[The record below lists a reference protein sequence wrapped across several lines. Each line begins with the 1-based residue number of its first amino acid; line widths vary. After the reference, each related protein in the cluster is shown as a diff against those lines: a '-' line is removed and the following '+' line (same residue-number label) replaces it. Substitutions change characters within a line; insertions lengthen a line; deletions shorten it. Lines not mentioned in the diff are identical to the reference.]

1 VSLSTSIPSGIVAS
15 IPSPT
20 QGVWYA
26 GPLPVRAYALFILL
40 GILIAVQLGERRW
53 MQRGGRPGVVLDIAA
68 WAVPFGIVGGR
79 LYHVITSWQPYFGSD
94 GDPIKAL
101 YIWEGGLGIWGA
113 VALGG
118 LGAWIGARRAGVLL
132 PPMADALAPGIV
144 LAQAIGRWGNWFNN
158 ELYGSRTDLP
168 WGLRIYKWDQD
179 AGHAVNGPDG
189 RPIVLGTFHPTFL
202 YESLWDVGVAV
213 ALLWADRRWRLGH
226 GRVFALY
233 VLLYTLGR
241 GWIEALRIDDANKVL
256 GLRVNLWTSLVVGLT
271 ALSLLV
277 WSARRRPGRERV
289 VVRTDAA
296 ADPLD
301 TGTAAGSSEDDARDV
316 EPVTVV
322 DAVTTD
328 PAPPVTKP
336 EPEPAPEPSA
346 KAEPKPKPAPEPS
359 AKAGP
364 KPAPEPSAKAEPKP
378 EPKPEPEPKLSAKSG
393 PKADAEPKAEPKAT
407 KPVVKPPPKAEP
419 TPDAAAKPE
428 PEPAVTPEPE
438 ANAARKPGAKPEPK
452 AEKPKLEPEAEK
464 PDAKAEKPEPEAEK
478 PEPEAEKS
486 KAEPKAE
493 KPELE
498 PEPKAV
504 KPQPKATEKPE
515 PRTTEPKADEPGPAE
530 PKQEP
535 EPGHTA
541 DPEVADASTS

>member
-1 VSLSTSIPSGIVAS
+1 MSLSTSIPSGIVAS

-336 EPEPAPEPSA
+336 EPAPEPSA

-438 ANAARKPGAKPEPK
+438 ANAARKPEAKPEPK

>member
-1 VSLSTSIPSGIVAS
+1 MSLSTSIPSGIVAS

-79 LYHVITSWQPYFGSD
+79 LYHVITSWQPYFGSG

-179 AGHAVNGPDG
+179 AGHAVRGADG
-189 RPIVLGTFHPTFL
+189 QPIVLGVFHPTFL

-336 EPEPAPEPSA
+336 EPAPEPSA

-438 ANAARKPGAKPEPK
+438 ANAARKPEAKPEPK

>member
-1 VSLSTSIPSGIVAS
+1 MSLSTSIPSGIVAS

-336 EPEPAPEPSA
+336 EPAPEPSA

-438 ANAARKPGAKPEPK
+438 AKAARKPEAKPEPK